1 MELKNVQFVIENI
14 EAKDFSFFQ
23 NFMGN
28 NNLNLNF
35 ENIKNNIINQIGQR
49 INGFNSKKPFNGTS
63 LSFEEKR
70 FFHDF
75 GFIIVKNA
83 ISPEVY
89 KPALKFINDGISR
102 GEHLKGL
109 GPFGYDYHYIVSIH
123 AFLI

>member
-28 NNLNLNF
+28 NLNLNF
-35 ENIKNNIINQIGQR
+35 GSIKNNIMNQIGQR
-49 INGFNSKKPFNGTS
+49 INGFNIKKPLNGRS

-70 FFHDF
+70 FFYDF
-75 GFIIVKNA
+75 GFVIVKKA
-83 ISPEVY
+83 IPPEVY
-89 KPALKFINDGISR
+89 KPALKFINDGVSR

-109 GPFGYDYHYIVSIH
+109 GPFGYDYDYT
-123 AFLI
+123 